1 MIQDWKYLRYLRYLY
16 GVKAWQSARC
26 EPFIKESQKYLKTH
40 RVSSLQQRCEKVIQ
54 GSLSLYWYNTVVFL
68 EKGNQEVT
76 RPFLPFIRGRD
87 ADSSQQ
93 APSGPQQLQQLAA
106 HCSCCHSLCQ
116 TDTLLP
122 RVFGENW
129 NAFRQ
134 YIKDRFFF
142 SHSWVLLSSQFHSP
156 RSQECNAE
164 ISQVFLVI
172 WIELTHFYNGY
183 QFLIKSFCVNCQ
195 KKNIERKI
203 TLLQS

>member
-1 MIQDWKYLRYLRYLY
+1 MSPLSKNPRDISKPTGCQVYSRDVKKLYKDLSHFTDITLRFSWR
-16 GVKAWQSARC
+16 
-26 EPFIKESQKYLKTH
+26 
-40 RVSSLQQRCEKVIQ
+40 
-54 GSLSLYWYNTVVFL
+54 
-68 EKGNQEVT
+68 KGNQEVT

-122 RVFGENW
+122 QVFGENW

-203 TLLQS
+203 TLL

>member
-40 RVSSLQQRCEKVIQ
+40 RVSSLQQRSEKVIQ

-68 EKGNQEVT
+68 EKRKPGSDTPISAIHQGGGMQTVAS
-76 RPFLPFIRGRD
+76 RP
-87 ADSSQQ
+87 
-93 APSGPQQLQQLAA
+93 PSGPQQLQQLAA

-122 RVFGENW
+122 QVFGENW

-164 ISQVFLVI
+164 ISQVFFVI
-172 WIELTHFYNGY
+172 WIELTHFYDDY

-203 TLLQS
+203 TL

>member
-1 MIQDWKYLRYLRYLY
+1 MEWKHDNQPGVSPLSKNPRNISKPTGCQVYSRDVKKLYKDLSHFTDITLRFSWR
-16 GVKAWQSARC
+16 
-26 EPFIKESQKYLKTH
+26 
-40 RVSSLQQRCEKVIQ
+40 
-54 GSLSLYWYNTVVFL
+54 
-68 EKGNQEVT
+68 KGNQEVT

-122 RVFGENW
+122 QVFGENW

-134 YIKDRFFF
+134 YIKDCFFF

-164 ISQVFLVI
+164 ISQVFFVI
-172 WIELTHFYNGY
+172 WIELTHFYDDY

-203 TLLQS
+203 TLL

>member
-1 MIQDWKYLRYLRYLY
+1 MEWKHDNQPGVSPLSKNPRDISKPTGCQVYSRDVKKLYKDLSHFTDITLRFSWR
-16 GVKAWQSARC
+16 
-26 EPFIKESQKYLKTH
+26 
-40 RVSSLQQRCEKVIQ
+40 
-54 GSLSLYWYNTVVFL
+54 
-68 EKGNQEVT
+68 KGNQEVT

-122 RVFGENW
+122 QVFGGNW

-164 ISQVFLVI
+164 ISQVFFVI
-172 WIELTHFYNGY
+172 WIELTHFYDDY

-203 TLLQS
+203 TLL

>member
-1 MIQDWKYLRYLRYLY
+1 MQ
-16 GVKAWQSARC
+16 
-26 EPFIKESQKYLKTH
+26 
-40 RVSSLQQRCEKVIQ
+40 
-54 GSLSLYWYNTVVFL
+54 TVAS
-68 EKGNQEVT
+68 
-76 RPFLPFIRGRD
+76 RP
-87 ADSSQQ
+87 
-93 APSGPQQLQQLAA
+93 PSGPQQLQQLAA

-122 RVFGENW
+122 QVFGENW

-195 KKNIERKI
+195 KKNIEWKKDNFVI
-203 TLLQS
+203 VIVKQLKKSLQIIQMFSFSICYKALVDLMGLKSWTN

>member
-1 MIQDWKYLRYLRYLY
+1 MEWKHDNQPGVSPLSKNPRDISKPTGCQVYSRDVKKLY
-16 GVKAWQSARC
+16 KD
-26 EPFIKESQKYLKTH
+26 
-40 RVSSLQQRCEKVIQ
+40 
-54 GSLSLYWYNTVVFL
+54 LSHFTDITLWFSWR
-68 EKGNQEVT
+68 KGNQEVT

-122 RVFGENW
+122 QVFGENW

-172 WIELTHFYNGY
+172 GIELTHFYNGY

-195 KKNIERKI
+195 KKNTERKI
-203 TLLQS
+203 TLL

>member
-1 MIQDWKYLRYLRYLY
+1 MTISQVWALY
-16 GVKAWQSARC
+16 QRIPEISQNPQGVKSTA
-26 EPFIKESQKYLKTH
+26 E
-40 RVSSLQQRCEKVIQ
+40 IQ

-122 RVFGENW
+122 QVFGENW

-172 WIELTHFYNGY
+172 WIELTHFYDGY

-203 TLLQS
+203 TLL

>member
-1 MIQDWKYLRYLRYLY
+1 MTISQVWALY
-16 GVKAWQSARC
+16 QRIPEISQNPQGVKSTAEMWKKLYKDLSHFTDITLWFSWR
-26 EPFIKESQKYLKTH
+26 KETRKWH
-40 RVSSLQQRCEKVIQ
+40 AHFCHSSGGGMQ
-54 GSLSLYWYNTVVFL
+54 TVAS
-68 EKGNQEVT
+68 
-76 RPFLPFIRGRD
+76 RP
-87 ADSSQQ
+87 
-93 APSGPQQLQQLAA
+93 PSGPQQLQQLAA

-122 RVFGENW
+122 QVFGENW

-203 TLLQS
+203 TLL

>member
-1 MIQDWKYLRYLRYLY
+1 MEWKHDNQPGVSPLSKNPRDISKPTGCQVYSRDVKKLY
-16 GVKAWQSARC
+16 KDLSHFTDITLWFSWR
-26 EPFIKESQKYLKTH
+26 KETRKWH
-40 RVSSLQQRCEKVIQ
+40 AHFCHSS
-54 GSLSLYWYNTVVFL
+54 G
-68 EKGNQEVT
+68 
-76 RPFLPFIRGRD
+76 GRD

-122 RVFGENW
+122 QVFGENW

-164 ISQVFLVI
+164 ISQFFLVI
-172 WIELTHFYNGY
+172 WIELTHFYDDY

-195 KKNIERKI
+195 KKNTERKI
-203 TLLQS
+203 TLL

>member
-1 MIQDWKYLRYLRYLY
+1 MEWKHDNQPGVSPLSKNPRDISKPTGCQVYSRDVKKLYKDLSHFTDITLRFSWR
-16 GVKAWQSARC
+16 
-26 EPFIKESQKYLKTH
+26 
-40 RVSSLQQRCEKVIQ
+40 
-54 GSLSLYWYNTVVFL
+54 
-68 EKGNQEVT
+68 KGNQEVT

-122 RVFGENW
+122 QVFGENW

-195 KKNIERKI
+195 KKNTERKI
-203 TLLQS
+203 TSL

>member
-1 MIQDWKYLRYLRYLY
+1 MEWKHDNQPGVSPLSKNPRDISKPTGCQVYSRDVKKLY
-16 GVKAWQSARC
+16 KD
-26 EPFIKESQKYLKTH
+26 
-40 RVSSLQQRCEKVIQ
+40 
-54 GSLSLYWYNTVVFL
+54 LSHFTDITLWFSWR
-68 EKGNQEVT
+68 KGNQEVT

-116 TDTLLP
+116 TDTLLLQ
-122 RVFGENW
+122 VFGENW

-203 TLLQS
+203 TLL

>member
-1 MIQDWKYLRYLRYLY
+1 MEWKHDNQPGVSPLSKNPRDISKPTGCQVYSRDVKKLY
-16 GVKAWQSARC
+16 KD
-26 EPFIKESQKYLKTH
+26 
-40 RVSSLQQRCEKVIQ
+40 
-54 GSLSLYWYNTVVFL
+54 LSHFTDITLWFSWR
-68 EKGNQEVT
+68 KGNQEVT

-93 APSGPQQLQQLAA
+93 TPSGPQQLQQLAA

-122 RVFGENW
+122 QVFGENW

-195 KKNIERKI
+195 KKNTERKI
-203 TLLQS
+203 TSL

>member
-1 MIQDWKYLRYLRYLY
+1 MQ
-16 GVKAWQSARC
+16 
-26 EPFIKESQKYLKTH
+26 
-40 RVSSLQQRCEKVIQ
+40 
-54 GSLSLYWYNTVVFL
+54 TVASM
-68 EKGNQEVT
+68 
-76 RPFLPFIRGRD
+76 P
-87 ADSSQQ
+87 
-93 APSGPQQLQQLAA
+93 PSGPQQLQQLAA

-122 RVFGENW
+122 QVFGENW

-183 QFLIKSFCVNCQ
+183 QFLIKSVCVNCQ
-195 KKNIERKI
+195 KKNIERKKDNFVI
-203 TLLQS
+203 VIVKQLKTSLQIIQMFSFSICYKALVDLMGLKSWTN